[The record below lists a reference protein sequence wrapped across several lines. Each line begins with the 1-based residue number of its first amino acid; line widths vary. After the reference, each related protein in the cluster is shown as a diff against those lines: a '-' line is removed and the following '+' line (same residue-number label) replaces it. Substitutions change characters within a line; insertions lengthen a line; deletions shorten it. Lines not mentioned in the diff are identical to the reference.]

1 MRRIPRF
8 TTRTDRTK
16 WESENNNESLRIALI
31 IPNLHLLTACLC
43 VSLGSTTIIAYNRPP
58 MALERLYL
66 FTFVIYCTTVGTVL
80 VMMPWSPAWDQLL
93 LHLPF
98 DDIRLLQ
105 SQWSRGILTGFGL
118 VHLIWSVHDL
128 NLVLNP
134 SLLSEHRSH
143 RIPQA
148 EPARPEEPVEEAEP
162 AEPNTLPEAEPAEG
176 LPEVATSHDAST
188 PARR

>member
-1 MRRIPRF
+1 
-8 TTRTDRTK
+8 
-16 WESENNNESLRIALI
+16 
-31 IPNLHLLTACLC
+31 
-43 VSLGSTTIIAYNRPP
+43 

-105 SQWSRGILTGFGL
+105 SPWLRGLLTGFGL

-134 SLLSEHRSH
+134 SLLADHRSVQPSH
-143 RIPQA
+143 GGRRQPTESA
-148 EPARPEEPVEEAEP
+148 EPEGTESEADGASGTSEP
-162 AEPNTLPEAEPAEG
+162 
-176 LPEVATSHDAST
+176 T
-188 PARR
+188 PR

>member
-1 MRRIPRF
+1 
-8 TTRTDRTK
+8 
-16 WESENNNESLRIALI
+16 
-31 IPNLHLLTACLC
+31 
-43 VSLGSTTIIAYNRPP
+43 

-66 FTFVIYCTTVGTVL
+66 FIFVIYCTTVGTVL

-105 SQWSRGILTGFGL
+105 SQWFRGTLTGFGL

-134 SLLSEHRSH
+134 ALMSAPGPHSN
-143 RIPQA
+143 PQA
-148 EPARPEEPVEEAEP
+148 QAQAQAPQRVESDMSEP
-162 AEPNTLPEAEPAEG
+162 
-176 LPEVATSHDAST
+176 SHQPDRGSESDPSRT
-188 PARR
+188 PDSMQS